1 MAAIAKVHAKGVA
14 RVLVKDHV
22 QVDARQGVLVV
33 VNQDAILVAKVHA
46 RAVVMEAV
54 KSRVIVP
61 ARAVVK
67 LVV

>member
-1 MAAIAKVHAKGVA
+1 MVAIAKVHAKGVA

-33 VNQDAILVAKVHA
+33 VNQDAILVVKVHA

-54 KSRVIVP
+54 KSHVIVHAKVV
-61 ARAVVK
+61 ARQAV
-67 LVV
+67 

>member
-1 MAAIAKVHAKGVA
+1 METARVHVKVVA
-14 RVLVKDHV
+14 RVLVKAHV

-46 RAVVMEAV
+46 KEVVMEVV
-54 KSRVIVP
+54 KSHVIVP